1 MQQTL
6 LGFRIRKTIVDPEE
20 LAKIFDIV
28 ARDNYRLGAKMG
40 YRKGREDERAGEP
53 FDLEIGRLP

>member
-1 MQQTL
+1 MQQAL
-6 LGFRIRKTIVDPEE
+6 LGFRIKKTIVDPGE
-20 LAKIFDIV
+20 LAKIFDVV

-40 YRKGREDERAGEP
+40 YRKGREDEREGKP

>member
-1 MQQTL
+1 MQRPL
-6 LGFRIRKTIVDPEE
+6 IGFRIKKTTVDPEQ
-20 LAKIFDIV
+20 LAKIFDVV

-53 FDLEIGRLP
+53 WDYEIGRL